1 MISGSSIKVLAV
13 LLVVLSCR
21 VPALAQGAEFSL
33 GMRDHDA
40 ELPIEVTSAALT
52 LDQEDGVANFSG
64 QVIIRQGSMIMTCG
78 NARVEYDVDP
88 ETGKERITAI
98 HMSDNVTFASDSET
112 AEAEQAVYSL
122 PDNRLVMS
130 GNVLI
135 VQGTTAISAD
145 SLEYDLESG
154 SGRAG
159 GEVRTT
165 LRLNENR

>member
-1 MISGSSIKVLAV
+1 MISGSSIKVLAF
-13 LLVVLSCR
+13 LLVVMSFWAA
-21 VPALAQGAEFSL
+21 ALAQGTELSL
-33 GMRDHDA
+33 GMRDHDT
-40 ELPIEVTSAALT
+40 ELPIEITSTALT
-52 LDQEDGVANFSG
+52 LDQEGGVANFSG
-64 QVIIRQGSMIMTCG
+64 QVIINQGSIIMTCG

-88 ETGKERITAI
+88 EKGKERITAI

-112 AEAEQAVYSL
+112 AEAEQAVYL
-122 PDNRLVMS
+122 PQDNRLVMS

-145 SLEYDLESG
+145 TLEYDLESG
-154 SGRAG
+154 SGQAG